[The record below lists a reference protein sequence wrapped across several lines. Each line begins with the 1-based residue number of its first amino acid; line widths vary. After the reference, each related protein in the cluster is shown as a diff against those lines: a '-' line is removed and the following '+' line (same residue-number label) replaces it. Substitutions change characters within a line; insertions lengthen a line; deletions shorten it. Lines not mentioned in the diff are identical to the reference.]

1 ARAHHLLLAAPPA
14 QRRRTGLTTRP
25 DLLAQHLP
33 RTPPW
38 PLPPAEPAH
47 SPPSSHDRSTLPSR
61 TSLVICVKCYLFIR
75 LWRGPP
81 PDNGR
86 ELDDESTPADLRR
99 STGTGPRNDVRL
111 GTDRN

>member
-1 ARAHHLLLAAPPA
+1 
-14 QRRRTGLTTRP
+14 
-25 DLLAQHLP
+25 P

-111 GTDRN
+111 GTDRNDTGSRGDHGHRARSVRRTRRGRQQPG